1 MFLIQI
7 EKKNKNCA
15 IDDTK
20 QSAHSYTVTVISI
33 AFNKIQANVCVDD
46 KTVYKHSRRGVTL
59 LG

>member
-20 QSAHSYTVTVISI
+20 QSAHSYTVTVIST

-46 KTVYKHSRRGVTL
+46 KTVYKHSRRVTL